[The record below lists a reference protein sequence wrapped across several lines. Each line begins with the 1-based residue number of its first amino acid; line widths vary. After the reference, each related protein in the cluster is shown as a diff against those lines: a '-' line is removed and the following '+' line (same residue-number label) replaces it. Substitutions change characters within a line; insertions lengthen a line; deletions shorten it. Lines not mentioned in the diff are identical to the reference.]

1 MLEKRGRPLL
11 YTNDAAVARRR
22 QLATARQRDYRDR
35 QRLKATPAAARVIIP
50 RQLQQGERIMDF
62 AFTDVDT
69 AETLT
74 QLGLRVQG
82 VTLAQ
87 DPANTR
93 LQHGALAVN
102 AHDALY

>member
-1 MLEKRGRPLL
+1 
-11 YTNDAAVARRR
+11 
-22 QLATARQRDYRDR
+22 
-35 QRLKATPAAARVIIP
+35 
-50 RQLQQGERIMDF
+50 MDF

-102 AHDALY
+102 AHDALYQNNGVRTVGGQPQPSLDPTSPDRRTSILSPRLGDGRRR